1 MTCQFQDLPYDF
13 AALEPHID
21 KMTMEIH
28 YGKHHRTYF
37 DKMKQALAGTEA
49 ETMSIERILANV
61 AKLGA
66 QVRNNAGGY
75 YNHNIFWRSLSP
87 DGGGDPAGSLAG
99 EVERTFGGA
108 DNLRKEIAAAAIGR
122 FGSGF
127 AWLIVQKRKLKVVS
141 TPNQDNPMM
150 NVAEEIRARDSDS
163 RPRCLGARLL
173 FEAPKPPP
181 GICRGVLESRRLET
195 NARPL
200 RGGDGVGIS
209 RSLPPR
215 R

>member
-49 ETMSIERILANV
+49 ETMTIERILANV

-75 YNHNIFWRSLSP
+75 YNHNIFWLSLSP
-87 DGGGDPAGSLAG
+87 DGGGDPSGSLAG

-150 NVAEEIRARDSDS
+150 DVAEETARGVPILALDVWEHAYYLKHQNR
-163 RPRCLGARLL
+163 RPEYVEAFWKVVDWKQTLAR
-173 FEAPKPPP
+173 FEAAM
-181 GICRGVLESRRLET
+181 ESE
-195 NARPL
+195 
-200 RGGDGVGIS
+200 
-209 RSLPPR
+209 
-215 R
+215 

>member
-49 ETMSIERILANV
+49 ETMTIERILANV

-87 DGGGDPAGSLAG
+87 DGGGDPSGSLAG
-99 EVERTFGGA
+99 EVDRTFGGA

-150 NVAEEIRARDSDS
+150 DVAEETARGVPILALDVWEHAYYLKHQNR
-163 RPRCLGARLL
+163 RPEYVEAFWKVVDWKQTLAR
-173 FEAPKPPP
+173 FEAAM
-181 GICRGVLESRRLET
+181 ESE
-195 NARPL
+195 
-200 RGGDGVGIS
+200 
-209 RSLPPR
+209 
-215 R
+215 